1 MIGEETI
8 KVDGRGYPMNSE
20 SSQKIRR
27 IGTGLIMMLL
37 PIVMA
42 AGFGMHPNLLS
53 FSIMTDA
60 ADMMSEFHN
69 NFW

>member
-1 MIGEETI
+1 
-8 KVDGRGYPMNSE
+8 MNSE